1 MKRKLIS
8 YDVFERIQKDSLS
21 VAEHELTEASPIL
34 AKALGV
40 NNIRLNCFGPNTVLF
55 EANDG
60 SYVRASFNINKQNVV
75 FENIE
80 QLVIDEDTEKTK
92 SKELIGKML
101 DAVLEN
107 KKETL
112 ALADELFEDYLKLPN
127 VKRRLAEGKKP
138 CCGGKKKKMAGDVDD
153 KKEKEEKVLEAAI
166 QKGKGLIKEWATTA
180 KNVLDYVKFKMHGP
194 TFRESLAQKDE
205 KGNVVALQIPTHESK
220 VAKKLIDLKW
230 DHMLD
235 TELEIKRGKTK
246 TVSEEINFCKAIAEL
261 RRQNALSD
269 NDALEETLV
278 NIVSNWPNLIY
289 LTQDELAEQIGHAL
303 DTIGNTKYDDQ
314 VCAFMAEG
322 ILRTAHKEF
331 SEKVADVLKLAGA
344 EKCEECDQYESFQ
357 NVVKDFYPLV
367 DDAHAKQMQVYVDLY
382 ESLRKV
388 YEITTEN
395 GVRVQTA
402 GYLNELSSVLKQES
416 EPSLELAQSAA
427 EWLAQIVE
435 TNLEMGTW
443 NVSNTPHQTVSG
455 DHPAMAQ
462 KAKQGYTPASD
473 FSGNW
478 GDSAPVSDGKSY
490 KGGLADEMRN
500 RSWGNITGETWPE
513 LQNPYVPKPFG
524 DYTMK
529 GEKGADKASDP
540 TSQWSSEDTWPALQ
554 NPYVPKSER
563 PPMKNG
569 PETDLIQDK

>member
-21 VAEHELTEASPIL
+21 LAEQELTEASPIL

-80 QLVIDEDTEKTK
+80 QLVIDEDTEKSK

-112 ALADELFEDYLKLPN
+112 ALADEIFENYLKLPN
-127 VKRRLAEGKKP
+127 VKRRLTEGKK
-138 CCGGKKKKMAGDVDD
+138 CCGKKKKMEAEVDE
-153 KKEKEEKVLEAAI
+153 KEKKDKVLETAI
-166 QKGKGLIKEWATTA
+166 AKGKGLIKEWATLA
-180 KNVLDYVKFKMHGP
+180 KNVLDYVQFKSYGP
-194 TFRESLAQKDE
+194 TFRESLSQKDE
-205 KGNVVALQIPTHESK
+205 KGNVTGIQIPTHESR

-235 TELEIKRGKTK
+235 TELEIKRGKAK
-246 TVSEEINFCKAIAEL
+246 TVSEETAFCKAIAEL

-289 LTQDELAEQIGHAL
+289 LTQDELTDQIGHAL
-303 DTIGNTKYDDQ
+303 ESVGNTKYDDQ
-314 VCAFMAEG
+314 ACAFMAEG

-331 SEKVADVLKLAGA
+331 SDKVSTVVKLAGT
-344 EKCEECDQYESFQ
+344 EVCEECDQYEAFQ
-357 NVVKDFYPLV
+357 NIVKDFYPLV
-367 DDAHAKQMQVYVDLY
+367 DNAHAKQMQVYVDLY
-382 ESLRKV
+382 ESLKKV
-388 YEITTEN
+388 YEITNEN

-402 GYLNELSSVLKQES
+402 GYLNELASVLKQES
-416 EPSLELAQSAA
+416 EPSLELAQAAA

-435 TNLEMGTW
+435 TNLSGGVW

-462 KAKQGYTPASD
+462 KAKQGYTPSSD
-473 FSGNW
+473 FSGDW
-478 GDSAPVSDGKSY
+478 GDSAPVSDGKNY
-490 KGGLADEMRN
+490 KGGLADEMRS
-500 RSWGNITGETWPE
+500 RSWGNLTGETWPE

-524 DYTMK
+524 DYTIK
-529 GEKGADKASDP
+529 GEKGVEKASDA

-563 PPMKNG
+563 PKMKNG
-569 PETDLIQDK
+569 PETDLIEDK